1 LLVLA
6 FLAGRTYPRL
16 QGGGDVA
23 SALSARDR
31 VLLVAVGDHLERS
44 QNVLTELANAPA
56 APRPLDISFEQQRAA
71 DLLEENRLYR
81 QTATGAGDDVMAGVL
96 DELERILLEIEHAPP
111 QISPMELEDLRLRL
125 RTEGILF
132 KLRVLNS
139 NVRNQQE
146 PASRRF
152 Y

>member
-1 LLVLA
+1 
-6 FLAGRTYPRL
+6 
-16 QGGGDVA
+16 
-23 SALSARDR
+23 
-31 VLLVAVGDHLERS
+31 
-44 QNVLTELANAPA
+44 
-56 APRPLDISFEQQRAA
+56 
-71 DLLEENRLYR
+71 
-81 QTATGAGDDVMAGVL
+81 
-96 DELERILLEIEHAPP
+96 
-111 QISPMELEDLRLRL
+111 MELEDLRLRL